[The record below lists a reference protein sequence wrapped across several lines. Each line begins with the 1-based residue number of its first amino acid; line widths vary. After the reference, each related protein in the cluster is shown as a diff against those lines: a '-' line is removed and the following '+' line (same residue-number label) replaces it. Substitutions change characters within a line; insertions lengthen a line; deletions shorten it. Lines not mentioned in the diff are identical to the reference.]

1 MSEPSEK
8 SSNDHNYMKSA
19 VKGYG
24 HCSKHLYHENTVYG
38 IFFYQIKVKVL
49 STPENIG
56 GWK

>member
-8 SSNDHNYMKSA
+8 SSNDYNYMKSA

-24 HCSKHLYHENTVYG
+24 HCSKHLYHENTVYE
-38 IFFYQIKVKVL
+38 IFFLIRLKVL

-56 GWK
+56 G